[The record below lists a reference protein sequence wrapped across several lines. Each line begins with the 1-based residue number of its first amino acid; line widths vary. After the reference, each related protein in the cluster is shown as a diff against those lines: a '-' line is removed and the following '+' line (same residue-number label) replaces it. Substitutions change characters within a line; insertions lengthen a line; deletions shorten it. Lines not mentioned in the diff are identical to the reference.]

1 MGKKICRDYI
11 KTPYGFSRSRSQSV
25 KINQLSQPK
34 EINQTSVLDTTE
46 ARGLLSDHPV
56 ALQKIY
62 NDPLR
67 SKNKVS
73 RVINQIATKKGRKPE
88 LSILDISAMR
98 VNSKVSELRSSD
110 TAKQLPYSFSI
121 FKSY

>member
-1 MGKKICRDYI
+1 MGKKIFRDYI
-11 KTPYGFSRSRSQSV
+11 KTPYGFSRSISQSD

-34 EINQTSVLDTTE
+34 EVNQTVSVLDMSE
-46 ARGLLSDHPV
+46 ARGLLSDHPI

-73 RVINQIATKKGRKPE
+73 RVINQIVTKKGRKPE

-98 VNSKVSELRSSD
+98 GNSRVSEMRSSG

-121 FKSY
+121 FK